1 MEREKKKNRLIRK
14 NGNGENIHKRDD
26 AYFPHSEGGL
36 HAHRSMSD
44 LALGRQFLTTKYFVV
59 NLATPTSL

>member
-1 MEREKKKNRLIRK
+1 MKRNAGEQAKNRIKKNIRESD
-14 NGNGENIHKRDD
+14 N
-26 AYFPHSEGGL
+26 AYFPHSEGGF
-36 HAHRSMSD
+36 HADRSMSD